1 MIYIPADLVLLLSA
15 FGVQHWS
22 FTKAKCQFLCTK
34 WALRKWMLN
43 FLFDNPSSVLA
54 FLRRRPAL
62 LLFTHMHGM
71 YTQWISQA
79 LFFFITYGNEHF
91 IKKMIF
97 IIHYSVHFL
106 ATPPSKIS
114 TGTKKQNAAYNDET
128 YAVWRMETVFDL
140 PSKKICSASRK
151 WMASIVSRKTSGNSP
166 QKRCNFKGHL
176 SILIYLHSCEIP
188 ITMA

>member
-1 MIYIPADLVLLLSA
+1 MGSPKVDVKLFVRQPFQCFSLSPTPTCFA
-15 FGVQHWS
+15 SLHAYAWNVY
-22 FTKAKCQFLCTK
+22 T
-34 WALRKWMLN
+34 MN
-43 FLFDNPSSVLA
+43 FPSVV
-54 FLRRRPAL
+54 
-62 LLFTHMHGM
+62 
-71 YTQWISQA
+71 
-79 LFFFITYGNEHF
+79 FFITYGNEHF